1 MINEKDYE
9 SPSLPSKSYE
19 QVYRDRT
26 CYSKV
31 VGIRPPCNWVQ
42 VKAVPLAVI
51 QPQVEMEGKGMDGQ
65 RGIEGKGTDGQSR
78 NGQEGNR
85 NVESK
90 LSVLHVFTAAV
101 VEMLENQ
108 GTHTNAATA
117 MPTMERT

>member
-1 MINEKDYE
+1 MINEKDYK

-51 QPQVEMEGKGMDGQ
+51 QLQVEMEGKGTDGQ
-65 RGIEGKGTDGQSR
+65 QGWKGRERMGRTGMKGKGT
-78 NGQEGNR
+78 
-85 NVESK
+85 K
-90 LSVLHVFTAAV
+90 
-101 VEMLENQ
+101 M
-108 GTHTNAATA
+108 
-117 MPTMERT
+117 